1 MNLRSV
7 FGAPS
12 LGLFLLI
19 VVFDPLRCCVPSTE
33 SLAAQFPPAIVIAE
47 GKTAQGFPYLSGGI
61 STDERERM
69 EEMGKTYNVKLTF
82 AEKKGAFV
90 AGVRLVIGRDN
101 GEELVNLVTDGPWFY
116 IRLPAG
122 VYNLQ
127 ATFEG
132 EKKEVRRLPVF
143 KDKPIQRGLV
153 WDLGEKGR

>member
-1 MNLRSV
+1 MNPRSV

-19 VVFDPLRCCVPSTE
+19 VVIDPLRCCVPSTE
-33 SLAAQFPPAIVIAE
+33 SLATQFPPAIMITE
-47 GKTAQGFPYLSGGI
+47 GKTPQGFPYLSGGI

-69 EEMGKTYNVKLTF
+69 EEMGKSYNVKLTF

-90 AGVRLVIGRDN
+90 AGVRLVIE
-101 GEELVNLVTDGPWFY
+101 GEKGAEIVNVMTDGPWFY
-116 IRLPAG
+116 IQLPAG
-122 VYNLQ
+122 VYKLQ

-132 EKKEVRRLPVF
+132 EKKEVRRLTVS
-143 KDKPIQRGLV
+143 KNKRIQQGLI